1 MYSFITDGN
10 FIIFRETDDVPFVI
24 AADKRST
31 YEHEVFKLH
40 NTSKCIDWN
49 LTEDTTK
56 ITFTIDETRYEDILL
71 SSIDF
76 DGDVCGVQQ
85 DFIDGVQGMFE
96 NLSGGGSPGGSSLN
110 YAALFS
116 QEDATSHPTINL
128 LKNDVGEP
136 VSDWVR
142 LGIGNY
148 GAEWAADTFPLNK
161 TLVVPFGDW
170 NGDAQIYL
178 PISDGDAIIG
188 YYAFYRSND
197 SHLQLEVYNAAW
209 ERADWFT
216 LAAET
221 LLSIKVEVYP

>member
-1 MYSFITDGN
+1 MTIQQLEAFSNTKPELRYITEE
-10 FIIFRETDDVPFVI
+10 IIKYLGANPP
-24 AADKRST
+24 
-31 YEHEVFKLH
+31 
-40 NTSKCIDWN
+40 
-49 LTEDTTK
+49 
-56 ITFTIDETRYEDILL
+56 
-71 SSIDF
+71 
-76 DGDVCGVQQ
+76 
-85 DFIDGVQGMFE
+85 
-96 NLSGGGSPGGSSLN
+96 GSPGGSSYLA

-116 QEDATSHPTINL
+116 QESALANPVMSI
-128 LKNDVGEP
+128 LKNDLGIP
-136 VSDWVR
+136 VSDWQR
-142 LGIGNY
+142 SNTGNY
-148 GAEWAADTFPLNK
+148 FAQWDAGTFPLNK

-197 SHLQLEVYNAAW
+197 FTLQLEVYNAAW